1 MAQSTFQ
8 GPVRSLS
15 GFISQG
21 PNAVATIS
29 TATATLDVANYAG
42 KIIRVTA
49 ATSTITLPAVNAS
62 ANPVSSGPGQDP
74 NTLNNLGASFTF
86 FLPATATAVKIITG
100 AGDFLEGQ
108 IITGVSAAATA
119 GSVVMYAAD
128 GTTHRSINLN
138 GTTTGGIGGSYFTVI
153 PVTANTY
160 MVYGNLIGSGTLA
173 TPFATS

>member
-42 KIIRVTA
+42 KIISISA
-49 ATSTITLPAVNAS
+49 ATTTITLPAVNAT
-62 ANPVSSGPGQDP
+62 AFNPATGPGQDP
-74 NTLNNLGASFTF
+74 NTTNNLGAVYTF
-86 FLPATATAVKIITG
+86 FLPSAATAVKVITG
-100 AGDFLEGQ
+100 TGDFML
-108 IITGVSAAATA
+108 
-119 GSVVMYAAD
+119 GSVNLAASAGAASVFIAD
-128 GTTHRSINLN
+128 GTATRSINLN
-138 GTTTGGIGGSYFTVI
+138 GTTTGGVKGSFFTIVA
-153 PVTANTY
+153 VAAN
-160 MVYGNLIGSGTLA
+160 VYLVQGELIGSSTLA

>member
-21 PNAVATIS
+21 PNTIAAIS
-29 TATATLDVANYAG
+29 TATATLDVPTYAG

-62 ANPVSSGPGQDP
+62 ANPITSGPGQDP
-74 NTLNNLGASFTF
+74 NTLNNLGAQYTF
-86 FLPATATAVKIITG
+86 FIPATATAIKIITG
-100 AGDFLEGQ
+100 TGDYLLGQ
-108 IITGVSAAATA
+108 LITGVSAAATA

-128 GTTHRSINLN
+128 GSTTRSVNLN
-138 GTTTGGIGGSYFTVI
+138 GTTTGGIAGSFITITAVS
-153 PVTANTY
+153 ANTY
-160 MVYGNLIGSGTLA
+160 MVYGKLIGSGTLA

>member
-1 MAQSTFQ
+1 MAQATFQ

-29 TATATLDVANYAG
+29 TATATLDVPTYAG
-42 KIIRVTA
+42 KLIRVTA
-49 ATSTITLPAVNAS
+49 ATTTITLPAVNAS
-62 ANPVSSGPGQDP
+62 TNPVQSGPGQDP

-86 FLPATATAVKIITG
+86 FLPSTATAVKVITG

-108 IITGVSAAATA
+108 VITGISATTPA
-119 GSVVMYAAD
+119 GSIVMYAAD
-128 GTTHRSINLN
+128 GSTHRSINLN
-138 GTTTGGIGGSYFTVI
+138 GTTTGGIGGSFFTVM

-160 MVYGNLIGSGTLA
+160 MIYGKLIGSGTLA

>member
-1 MAQSTFQ
+1 MAQATFQ

-21 PNAVATIS
+21 PNTIAAVS
-29 TATATLDVANYAG
+29 TATATLDVPTYAG

-62 ANPVSSGPGQDP
+62 ANPVTSGPGQDP
-74 NTLNNLGASFTF
+74 NTLNNLGAQYTF
-86 FLPATATAVKIITG
+86 FIPATATAIKIITG
-100 AGDFLEGQ
+100 TGDYLLGQ
-108 IITGVSAAATA
+108 LITGVSAAATA

-128 GTTHRSINLN
+128 GTATRSINLN
-138 GTTTGGIGGSYFTVI
+138 GTTTGGIAGSF
-153 PVTANTY
+153 VTITAVSANTY
-160 MVYGNLIGSGTLA
+160 MVYGKLIGSGTLA